1 MFYFAVLHI
10 RMKKLGSMS
19 LQSDYLQFFMF
30 VQNSPKRKLM
40 LLLYPRVIIVW

>member
-19 LQSDYLQFFMF
+19 LQSDYLQF
-30 VQNSPKRKLM
+30 
-40 LLLYPRVIIVW
+40 LYLFRTHQKGN